1 MNEEEKL
8 SVTEATPEAAA
19 PAPESD
25 NAQEEQAESAA
36 QSKKRN
42 DVEYN
47 WAEAR
52 RAIQERDRK
61 LQDYEEQL
69 KRLQKPTAESDE
81 DDLGKLAEDDLITV
95 KQLRKFTAK
104 AAQKAAEQA
113 VKQHDAANVDE
124 RLALKFEDFSEVVTT
139 ENIELLK
146 QTEPELAV
154 SLYHNPD
161 PYKQGVAAYKLL
173 KRLGMGANVANSA
186 EKEKAL
192 KNSQKPVS
200 VNAVT
205 KSSAIGNA
213 HKFENGLTPDLKK
226 QLWSEMQQ
234 AMKGH

>member
-1 MNEEEKL
+1 MTEEEKS
-8 SVTEATPEAAA
+8 SVTEETPAAVA
-19 PAPESD
+19 PATESD
-25 NAQEEQAESAA
+25 NAQEEQVKAA
-36 QSKKRN
+36 DQAKKRN

-69 KRLQKPTAESDE
+69 KRLQKPVAESDE

-95 KQLRKFTAK
+95 KQLKKFTAK
-104 AAQKAAEQA
+104 AAQKAAAEA

-124 RLALKFEDFSEVVTT
+124 RLALKFPDFSEVVTT

-161 PYKQGVAAYKLL
+161 PFKQGVAAYKLL
-173 KRLGMGANVANSA
+173 KRLGMSTKEANSP

-192 KNSQKPVS
+192 KNAQKPVS

-213 HKFENGLTPDLKK
+213 HKFENGLTPELKK
-226 QLWSEMQQ
+226 QLWGEMQQ
-234 AMKGH
+234 AMKGA

>member
-1 MNEEEKL
+1 MNEEGKL
-8 SVTEATPEAAA
+8 SVQEETPEAAA
-19 PAPESD
+19 PAAESED
-25 NAQEEQAESAA
+25 AQEKQVEAQA

-61 LQDYEEQL
+61 LQEYEEQL
-69 KRLQKPTAESDE
+69 KRLQKQEEPVDE

-95 KQLRKFTAK
+95 KQLKKFAAKEARK
-104 AAQKAAEQA
+104 AADEA

-124 RLALKFEDFSEVVTT
+124 RLQLKFPDFSEVVTT

-161 PYKQGVAAYKLL
+161 PFKQGVAAYKLL
-173 KRLGMGANVANSA
+173 KKLGMG
-186 EKEKAL
+186 EKEKASPEKDKAL
-192 KNSQKPVS
+192 KNAQKPVS

-205 KSSAIGNA
+205 KQSAIGNA
-213 HKFENGLTPDLKK
+213 HLFENGLTKELKT
-226 QLWSEMQQ
+226 QLWKEMQT
-234 AMKGH
+234 AMKGS